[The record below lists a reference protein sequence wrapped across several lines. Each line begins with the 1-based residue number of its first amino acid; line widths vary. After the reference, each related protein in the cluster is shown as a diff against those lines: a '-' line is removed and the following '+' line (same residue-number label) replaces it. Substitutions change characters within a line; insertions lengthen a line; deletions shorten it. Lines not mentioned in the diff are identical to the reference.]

1 VHCAPQ
7 NYQQKSGRRIL
18 GFKPPHRLELRGQD
32 GQDELERG
40 GALLSDVR
48 RFLRLI
54 NTDRAFGTYK
64 RPHRLAEGKHLE
76 FRQIRYALSVAK
88 ERSFT
93 KAAKQLNIS
102 QSAVSEQVKMLEE
115 EAGFPLFRRTT
126 RGIDLTERGRTFLY
140 EAERIVS
147 DVLSL
152 TDTARR
158 LRGATLDTFSIGMG
172 SGMAQIFMPRLF
184 RNLKELLPG
193 ARLEILTAPTKNI
206 FGDLHEERLDA
217 GIAIESEPDRV
228 PAGLVFERLAVIE
241 LALISHP
248 KHAFARA
255 RQPIDVGRLVAE
267 PIVMSELSVGYGQVV
282 LSLFTDLGIRPNIL
296 AIADNI
302 ETMKAIVQ
310 SGKGIAIVPRGC
322 ADNEVALG
330 VLKMMP
336 ITPARTVAL
345 SLFRR
350 RAQQSRRKEGF
361 LAALRDGLKD

>member
-1 VHCAPQ
+1 M
-7 NYQQKSGRRIL
+7 
-18 GFKPPHRLELRGQD
+18 
-32 GQDELERG
+32 
-40 GALLSDVR
+40 
-48 RFLRLI
+48 
-54 NTDRAFGTYK
+54 
-64 RPHRLAEGKHLE
+64 E

-93 KAAKQLNIS
+93 KAAKRLNIS

-115 EAGFPLFRRTT
+115 EAGFPIFRRTA

-140 EAERIVS
+140 EAERIAS
-147 DVLSL
+147 DLLSL

-158 LRGATLDTFSIGMG
+158 LRGAILDTFSIGMG

-184 RNLKELLPG
+184 RNLEEMMPG
-193 ARLEILTAPTKNI
+193 ARLEIFTAPTKSVFN
-206 FGDLHEERLDA
+206 DLHEERIDA

-228 PAGLVFERLAVIE
+228 PAGLVFDRLAVVE
-241 LALISHP
+241 MALTAHP
-248 KHAFARA
+248 KHPIAKM

-310 SGKGIAIVPRGC
+310 SGKGIAIVPRPC

-330 VLKMMP
+330 VLKIMSIAP
-336 ITPARTVAL
+336 PRSVAL

-350 RAQQSRRKEGF
+350 RQALSRRKEGF
-361 LAALRDGLKD
+361 LTALRESLKD

>member
-1 VHCAPQ
+1 M
-7 NYQQKSGRRIL
+7 
-18 GFKPPHRLELRGQD
+18 
-32 GQDELERG
+32 
-40 GALLSDVR
+40 
-48 RFLRLI
+48 
-54 NTDRAFGTYK
+54 
-64 RPHRLAEGKHLE
+64 E

-93 KAAKQLNIS
+93 KAAKRLNIS
-102 QSAVSEQVKMLEE
+102 QSAVSEQVKLLEE
-115 EAGFPLFRRTT
+115 EAGFPLFRRTA

-140 EAERIVS
+140 EAERIAS

-158 LRGATLDTFSIGMG
+158 LRGAVLDTFTIGMG
-172 SGMAQIFMPRLF
+172 SGMAQIFMPPLF
-184 RNLKELLPG
+184 KNLQKAMPE
-193 ARLEILTAPTKNI
+193 ARLEILTAPTKTI
-206 FGDLHEERLDA
+206 FNDLHEERLDA

-228 PAGLVFERLAVIE
+228 PAGLVYDRLTVVE
-241 LALISHP
+241 MALIAHP
-248 KHAFARA
+248 KHALARS
-255 RQPIDVGRLVAE
+255 RQPIDIGRLVAE
-267 PIVMSELSVGYGQVV
+267 PIVMSELTVGYGQVV

-330 VLKMMP
+330 VLKMMSIAP
-336 ITPARTVAL
+336 SRSVAL

-350 RAQQSRRKEGF
+350 RQALSRRKEGF
-361 LAALRDGLKD
+361 LAALRDALKD